1 MKREYPIV
9 YLSPEGEKWLD
20 KGQMWMYKNNAI
32 VDESLENGILVDI
45 MTTSNR
51 YMGTGFLSKESHI
64 TVRILSKNQN

>member
-1 MKREYPIV
+1 
-9 YLSPEGEKWLD
+9 
-20 KGQMWMYKNNAI
+20 MYKNNAI

-64 TVRILSKNQN
+64 TVRILSKNQNEVINHQFFKSRIQKSL